1 LLLSQDLKKVQPWN
15 QAAARCVWKKEQ
27 ETDAGGWQVDAW
39 RAGTIQV
46 HSAASSFRPHSSFV
60 RQKVAALSSLRE
72 ASVAPSRK
80 SKRFW
85 IWLAAA
91 VVVVVALLGIG
102 AARLT
107 RGSGI
112 DLNKLAKVTRADVAR
127 SVVATGKIQPITKVE
142 VKSKAS
148 GIVEKLYVDINNQVH
163 KGQQLAQLDQQEIV
177 AQVEAQRAQLAAAE
191 ANVST
196 YQANIEQDKVNA
208 AAPDLPMYKATLDRN
223 LEMQKLGIVSRQAL
237 DDANKDYLAALTR
250 RDSAKAQIGVDA
262 ARLKQARA
270 QVLQAQASLK
280 QLEEQL
286 SYTTIVA
293 PMDGVILS
301 RDVEI
306 GDAVSSI
313 LVLGS
318 TATLVM
324 TEGDINQVYV
334 QGKVDEAD
342 IAHVYMSQPARIK
355 VESFRDRVFNGKVT
369 KIAPLGVEKDNV
381 TTFEVRVSIDNPG
394 GELKA
399 NMTANAEIILDEH
412 KGVLTVPESAV
423 IYDSQKK
430 ATVEVPDKKQK
441 EGKRKVPVTVGLSNG
456 SVTEILSGLKEGD
469 SVVLQQ

>member
-1 LLLSQDLKKVQPWN
+1 MEWQRL
-15 QAAARCVWKKEQ
+15 
-27 ETDAGGWQVDAW
+27 TAGGLPPSDSSGLLHRFI
-39 RAGTIQV
+39 RATGSCGYHCALGV
-46 HSAASSFRPHSSFV
+46 P
-60 RQKVAALSSLRE
+60 VAA
-72 ASVAPSRK
+72 SRK

-85 IWLAAA
+85 IWLGAGIALVA
-91 VVVVVALLGIG
+91 VLLGIG
-102 AARLT
+102 VARLA
-107 RGSGI
+107 RGSAI
-112 DLNKLAKVTRADVAR
+112 DPNKLAKVARGDVAR

-177 AQVEAQRAQLAAAE
+177 AQVEAQRAQLAGSE

-223 LEMQKLGIVSRQAL
+223 LEMQKEGIVSRQAL

-250 RDSAKAQIGVDA
+250 RDSSKAQIGVDT

-270 QVLQAQASLK
+270 QVMQSQASLK

-324 TEGDINQVYV
+324 TEGDINEVYV

-342 IAHVYMSQPARIK
+342 IAHVYMAQPARIK
-355 VESFRDRVFNGKVT
+355 VESFRDRVFQGKVT

-399 NMTANAEIILDEH
+399 NMTANAEILLDEH
-412 KGVLTVPESAV
+412 KGVLTVPENAV
-423 IYDSQKK
+423 MYDNQKK
-430 ATVEVPDKKQK
+430 ATVEIPDKKQK

-456 SVTEILSGLKEGD
+456 SVTEVLSGLKEGD
-469 SVVLQQ
+469 QVVLQQ

>member
-1 LLLSQDLKKVQPWN
+1 
-15 QAAARCVWKKEQ
+15 
-27 ETDAGGWQVDAW
+27 
-39 RAGTIQV
+39 
-46 HSAASSFRPHSSFV
+46 
-60 RQKVAALSSLRE
+60 VAA
-72 ASVAPSRK
+72 SRK

-85 IWLAAA
+85 IWLIAAGVL
-91 VVVVVALLGIG
+91 VVLVLGLG
-102 AARLT
+102 LAHLVK
-107 RGSGI
+107 GSTI
-112 DLNKLAKVTRADVAR
+112 DPNKLAKVTRGDVAR

-148 GIVEKLYVDINNQVH
+148 GIVEKLYVDINYKVH

-177 AQVEAQRAQLAAAE
+177 AQVAAQKAQLAAAE
-191 ANVST
+191 ANVTT
-196 YQANIEQDKVNA
+196 YEANIDQDKVNA

-223 LEMQKLGIVSRQAL
+223 LQMQKEGIVSRQAL

-250 RDSAKAQIGVDA
+250 RDSSKAQIGVDSA
-262 ARLKQARA
+262 KLKQARA
-270 QVLQAQASLK
+270 QVMQSKASLN
-280 QLEEQL
+280 QYEEQL
-286 SYTTIVA
+286 GYTTIVA

-324 TEGDINQVYV
+324 TEGDINEVYV

-355 VESFRDRVFNGKVT
+355 VESFRDRVFQGKVT

-399 NMTANAEIILDEH
+399 NMTANAEILLDEH
-412 KGVLTVPESAV
+412 KGVLTVPENAV
-423 IYDSQKK
+423 IYDGQKS
-430 ATVEVPDKKQK
+430 ASVEVPDKKQK
-441 EGKRKVPVTVGLSNG
+441 EGKRKVSVKVGLSNG
-456 SVTEILSGLKEGD
+456 SVTEIVSGLKEGEQ
-469 SVVLQQ
+469 VVLQQ

>member
-1 LLLSQDLKKVQPWN
+1 
-15 QAAARCVWKKEQ
+15 
-27 ETDAGGWQVDAW
+27 
-39 RAGTIQV
+39 
-46 HSAASSFRPHSSFV
+46 
-60 RQKVAALSSLRE
+60 VAA
-72 ASVAPSRK
+72 SRK
-80 SKRFW
+80 SKKFW
-85 IWLAAA
+85 IWLSVIIL
-91 VVVVVALLGIG
+91 VVVLLLGFG
-102 AARLT
+102 LVRMVS
-107 RGSGI
+107 GSSL
-112 DLNKLAKVTRADVAR
+112 DPNKIAKVTRGDVAR

-148 GIVEKLYVDINNQVH
+148 GIVEKLFVDINNQVH
-163 KGQQLAQLDQQEIV
+163 KGQELAQLDQQEIV
-177 AQVEAQRAQLAAAE
+177 AQVDAQRAQLSAAE
-191 ANVST
+191 ANVAT
-196 YQANIEQDKVNA
+196 YEANIEQDKVNA
-208 AAPDLPMYKATLDRN
+208 NAPDLPMYKATLDRN
-223 LEMQKLGIVSRQAL
+223 QEMQKQGIVSRQAL

-250 RDSAKAQIGVDA
+250 RDNSKAQIGVDS

-270 QVLQAQASLK
+270 QVQQAQAGLK

-324 TEGDINQVYV
+324 TEGDINEVYV

-342 IAHVYMSQPARIK
+342 IAHVYMAQPARIK

-381 TTFEVRVSIDNPG
+381 TTFEVRVSINNPG

-412 KGVLTVPESAV
+412 KGVLMVPESAV
-423 IYDSQKK
+423 MYDNQKK
-430 ATVEVPDKKQK
+430 ATVEIPDKNQK

-456 SVTEILSGLKEGD
+456 SVTEVLSGLKEGD
-469 SVVLQQ
+469 QVVLQQ

>member
-1 LLLSQDLKKVQPWN
+1 M
-15 QAAARCVWKKEQ
+15 
-27 ETDAGGWQVDAW
+27 
-39 RAGTIQV
+39 
-46 HSAASSFRPHSSFV
+46 AASR
-60 RQKVAALSSLRE
+60 R
-72 ASVAPSRK
+72 SRK
-80 SKRFW
+80 FW
-85 IWLAAA
+85 IWLGSAILL
-91 VVVVVALLGIG
+91 VVIVLGVT
-102 AARLT
+102 AARMVKGT
-107 RGSGI
+107 QI
-112 DLNKLAKVTRADVAR
+112 DPNKLAKAQRGDVAR

-148 GIVEKLYVDINNQVH
+148 GIVQQLFVDINNRVH
-163 KGQQLAQLDQQEIV
+163 KGQQLALLDQQEIV

-191 ANVST
+191 ANVAT
-196 YQANIEQDKVNA
+196 YEANIEQDKVNA
-208 AAPDLPMYKATLDRN
+208 AAPDLPMYKATLDRS
-223 LEMQKLGIVSRQAL
+223 LQMQKEGIVSRQAL

-250 RDSAKAQIGVDA
+250 RDSAKAQIGVDTA
-262 ARLKQARA
+262 KLKQAKA
-270 QVLQAQASLK
+270 QVQQSQASLK

-286 SYTTIVA
+286 SYTTITA

-342 IAHVYMSQPARIK
+342 IAHVYMGQTARIK
-355 VESFRDRVFNGKVT
+355 VESFRDRLFNGKVT

-399 NMTANAEIILDEH
+399 NMTANAEIMLDEH
-412 KGVLTVPESAV
+412 KGVLTVPENAV
-423 IYDSQKK
+423 NYDAQKN
-430 ATVEVPDKKQK
+430 AFVQIPDKNQK
-441 EGKRKVPVTVGLSNG
+441 DGTRKLAVKVGLSNG
-456 SVTEILSGLKEGD
+456 SVTEIVSGLKEGEQ
-469 SVVLQQ
+469 VVLQQ